1 MSDPIRVMIVD
12 DHEILRQ
19 GVRFMLAHE
28 PTLTVVDEASSGLE
42 ALDKVGSASPDVIL
56 LDVKMPELDGLS
68 TLRRLREQA
77 PEVAVVILSMYDDP
91 EYVEHALLAGASG
104 YLLKTAAASEIV
116 RAVNAAASGDG
127 YLQAE
132 ITRPVLQRFVS
143 TAPADLNVSLSVRER
158 EVLRAIADGKST
170 KQAAKELGISEST
183 VKTYLRQLFEKM
195 GATHR
200 AHAVALAIRNR
211 LID

>member
-28 PTLTVVDEASSGLE
+28 PTLSVVDEASSGQE
-42 ALDKVGSASPDVIL
+42 ALDKVGSAAPDVIL
-56 LDVKMPELDGLS
+56 LDVKMPGLDGLS
-68 TLRRLREQA
+68 TLRRLREAA
-77 PEVAVVILSMYDDP
+77 PDVAVVILSMYDDP
-91 EYVEHALLAGASG
+91 EYVEDALLAGASG
-104 YLLKTAAASEIV
+104 YLLKTAAAGEIV

-132 ITRPVLQRFVS
+132 ITRPILRRFAS
-143 TAPADLNVSLSVRER
+143 AAPTDLNVSLSTRER

-195 GATHR
+195 GASHR

-211 LID
+211 IID